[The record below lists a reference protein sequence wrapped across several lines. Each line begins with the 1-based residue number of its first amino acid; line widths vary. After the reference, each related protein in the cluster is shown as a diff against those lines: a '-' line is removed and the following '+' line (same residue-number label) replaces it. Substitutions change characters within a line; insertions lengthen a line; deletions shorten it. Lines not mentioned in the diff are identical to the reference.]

1 MEHEHEHGNVSMEA
15 WNMDMS
21 MEHMGLW
28 NMKHEWYELWKHME
42 HEHGIRPCYEH
53 EHGSMNMKHEA

>member
-28 NMKHEWYELWKHME
+28 NMNMSGMSYGNIWNM
-42 HEHGIRPCYEH
+42 
-53 EHGSMNMKHEA
+53 SMV